1 MFGSKSD
8 FVQDKNNQ
16 VAIIEEAVNIL
27 RDNLVSSLW
36 LEYGIKMEN
45 PEEYV
50 EYAVDSLLEE
60 VWFEGNNF
68 YQLDELGDISRTD
81 FASWV
86 ETFDLEDYL
95 AAGTVGGENVEVYDY
110 EGEGPQENLRRAY
123 SSTVREQP
131 MRIIRE
137 GIEEKFGVD
146 ILNEDTEIVVDM
158 A

>member
-36 LEYGIKMEN
+36 LEYGIKVEN

-123 SSTVREQP
+123 SSTVRDQP

-146 ILNEDTEIVVDM
+146 ILNENTEIVADM

>member
-36 LEYGIKMEN
+36 MDYGIKVED
-45 PEEYV
+45 PEAYV

-60 VWFEGNNF
+60 VWFEGKNF

-123 SSTVREQP
+123 SSTVRDQP

>member
-8 FVQDKNNQ
+8 FVQDKDNQ

-36 LEYGIKMEN
+36 MEYGIKVEN

-50 EYAVDSLLEE
+50 ENAVDSLLEE
-60 VWFEGNNF
+60 VWFEGNKF

-95 AAGTVGGENVEVYDY
+95 AAGTVDNENVEVFDY
-110 EGEGPQENLRRAY
+110 EDVGPKENLRRAY

-146 ILNEDTEIVVDM
+146 VLNEDTEIVVDM

>member
-8 FVQDKNNQ
+8 FVQDKDNQ

-95 AAGTVGGENVEVYDY
+95 AAGTVGGENVEVFDY

-123 SSTVREQP
+123 SSTVRDQP

-146 ILNEDTEIVVDM
+146 ILNENTEIVADM

>member
-8 FVQDKNNQ
+8 FVQDKDNQ

-36 LEYGIKMEN
+36 LEYGIKVEN

-123 SSTVREQP
+123 SSTVRDQP

-146 ILNEDTEIVVDM
+146 ILNENTEIVADM

>member
-8 FVQDKNNQ
+8 FVQDKDNQ

-36 LEYGIKMEN
+36 LEYGIKVEN

-95 AAGTVGGENVEVYDY
+95 AAGTVDNENVEVFDY
-110 EGEGPQENLRRAY
+110 EGEGPKENLRRAY
-123 SSTVREQP
+123 SSTVRERP

-146 ILNEDTEIVVDM
+146 ILNENTEIVADM

>member
-8 FVQDKNNQ
+8 FVQDKDNQ

-36 LEYGIKMEN
+36 LEYGIKVEN

-95 AAGTVGGENVEVYDY
+95 AAGTVDNENVEVFDY
-110 EGEGPQENLRRAY
+110 EGEGPKENLRRAY
-123 SSTVREQP
+123 SSTVRERP

-146 ILNEDTEIVVDM
+146 ILNAVSYTHL
-158 A
+158 

>member
-8 FVQDKNNQ
+8 FVQDKDNQ
-16 VAIIEEAVNIL
+16 VVIIEEAVDIL

-50 EYAVDSLLEE
+50 ENAVDSLLEE

-95 AAGTVGGENVEVYDY
+95 AAGTVGGENVEVFDY

-123 SSTVREQP
+123 SSTVRDQP

-146 ILNEDTEIVVDM
+146 ILNENTEIVADM

>member
-8 FVQDKNNQ
+8 FARDKDNQ
-16 VAIIEEAVNIL
+16 VSIIEQAVNIL
-27 RDNLVSSLW
+27 REDLVSSLW
-36 LEYGIKMEN
+36 MDYGIKVED
-45 PEEYV
+45 PEAYV
-50 EYAVDSLLEE
+50 EYAIDSLLEE
-60 VWFEGNNF
+60 VWFEGKNF
-68 YQLDELGDISRTD
+68 YQLDELGDISSTD

-86 ETFDLEDYL
+86 ETFDLEDYF
-95 AAGTVGGENVEVYDY
+95 AAGTVDNENVEVFDY
-110 EGEGPQENLRRAY
+110 EDVGPKENLRRAY

-146 ILNEDTEIVVDM
+146 VLNEDTEIVVDM

>member
-16 VAIIEEAVNIL
+16 IAIIEEAVNIL

-123 SSTVREQP
+123 SSTVRDQP

>member
-95 AAGTVGGENVEVYDY
+95 AAGTVGGENVEVFDY

>member
-123 SSTVREQP
+123 SSTVRDQP

-146 ILNEDTEIVVDM
+146 ILNENTEIVADM

>member
-8 FVQDKNNQ
+8 FVQDKDNQ

-36 LEYGIKMEN
+36 LEYGIKVEN

-95 AAGTVGGENVEVYDY
+95 AAGTVDNENVEVFDY

-146 ILNEDTEIVVDM
+146 ILNENTEIVADM

>member
-60 VWFEGNNF
+60 VWFEGNKF

-123 SSTVREQP
+123 SSTVRDQP

-137 GIEEKFGVD
+137 HIEEKFDVD
-146 ILNEDTEIVVDM
+146 VLNENTEIAVDM

>member
-8 FVQDKNNQ
+8 FVQDKDNQ

-36 LEYGIKMEN
+36 LEYGIKVEN

-95 AAGTVGGENVEVYDY
+95 AAGTVDNENVEVFDY
-110 EGEGPQENLRRAY
+110 EGEGPKENLRRAY

-146 ILNEDTEIVVDM
+146 ILNENTEIVADM

>member
-8 FVQDKNNQ
+8 FVQDKDNQ

-27 RDNLVSSLW
+27 RNNLVSSLW
-36 LEYGIKMEN
+36 LEYGIKVEN

-123 SSTVREQP
+123 SSTVRDQP

-146 ILNEDTEIVVDM
+146 ILNENTEIVADM